1 MGAIR
6 VVIAEDHTLVR
17 EGTRD
22 ILEREPDIQVVGE
35 AATGVEAVA
44 STVRLKPDVV
54 LMDIRMPELSGVDA
68 TREICE
74 RVPHVAVLVL
84 SAYDDDDYVLSL
96 FDAGASGY
104 LLKTVRSKELVDAVR
119 RVHGGETVLHPAIA
133 RKVARLWRR
142 ESRSANEKSA
152 ITNKEMEVLRLVC
165 DGLHNKEIA
174 RELGISVRT
183 VEGHV
188 SAIFN
193 RLNVRSRT
201 EAAMFATSRG
211 WFNEEQP

>member
-68 TREICE
+68 TREICD
-74 RVPHVAVLVL
+74 RVPQAAVLVL

-96 FDAGASGY
+96 LDAGASGY
-104 LLKTVRSKELVDAVR
+104 LLKTVRSDELVDAVR
-119 RVHGGETVLHPAIA
+119 RVHDGETVLHPEIA

-142 ESRSANEKSA
+142 ESRKVNEKSA
-152 ITNKEMEVLRLVC
+152 ITSKEMEVLRLVSL
-165 DGLHNKEIA
+165 GLHNKEIA
-174 RELGISVRT
+174 RELEISVRT
-183 VEGHV
+183 VEGHM
-188 SAIFN
+188 SAIFD

-201 EAAMFATSRG
+201 EAAMLASSRG